1 MAGKQL
7 HIESF
12 QSVSPVRMSDPGRSR
27 PITAAAPLSA
37 EALQSRFVVIF
48 YYNKAFEHESALL
61 LAAWMRESL
70 GVALVEEPALAGR
83 LRRPANGGDDGLWE
97 IKANDAGVRL
107 VQASLDMTISDFLDL
122 KDRKQKESLLA
133 YWADVD
139 KENPDYSA
147 LFYVQVT
154 RFQEEGYSIGISCS
168 LLLADPWQLTK
179 FLKSWALTHAQ
190 MLSQGHL
197 LKDPIFHLSYFQR
210 RANPNYI
217 KSMPLDYSSKPT
229 ITTATTTMLFKSSQ
243 KQKPS
248 KLMPSLNK
256 LVASEAVSK
265 LGDHGA
271 AGGVSNFYLFLSEEK
286 SLKVERWSEDVRT
299 NGPFINVEV
308 VHWEEF
314 GRVEELS
321 LMEGNKA
328 VHVSY
333 DIISCGNG
341 EGIVVVMSPEP
352 HDEEGDSNLVIS
364 ATIPTGVEN

>member
-7 HIESF
+7 HIEAF
-12 QSVSPVRMSDPGRSR
+12 QSVCPVKMSDPGRSR
-27 PITAAAPLSA
+27 PITVAAPVSA

-48 YYNKAFEHESALL
+48 YYNKAVEHESALL

-107 VQASLDMTISDFLDL
+107 VQASLDMTVSDFLDL

-197 LKDPIFHLSYFQR
+197 SKDPIFHLSFFQR

-217 KSMPLDYSSKPT
+217 KSIPLDYSSKPT
-229 ITTATTTMLFKSSQ
+229 ITTTTTVLFKSS
-243 KQKPS
+243 QKPS

-271 AGGVSNFYLFLSEEK
+271 AGGVSNFYLFLSEEEG
-286 SLKVERWSEDVRT
+286 LKVERWSEDVRT
-299 NGPFINVEV
+299 NDSLINVEV

-314 GRVEELS
+314 CRVEELS

-333 DIISCGNG
+333 DIISRGNG
-341 EGIVVVMSPEP
+341 EGIVVVMSP

-364 ATIPTGVEN
+364 ATIPTGVKN